1 MKSGKLNWDDLKNI
15 IDKNRGAYREEVLV
29 SNGIGEDC
37 AILNLNRNNIVIS
50 TDPITGAG
58 SNLGK
63 LAVNINCNDIAS
75 SGGEAI
81 GIMVTILA
89 PTTSKL
95 EEIEE
100 IMKDI
105 SNECKKLN
113 VAIIG
118 GHTEVTDA
126 VNKIVVSCTVIGKA
140 NSIITTKG
148 AEVGDDIIVTKY
160 LALEGCSILAHD
172 KENELK
178 NILSKEEINEA
189 KNFNQYL
196 SVVEEG
202 KACGKIGVTSM
213 HDITEGGILG
223 ALWEMAEASNVG
235 FEIYEELLP
244 IKNTT
249 IKICKYFNID
259 ILRFI
264 SSGSMLIISHNSND
278 IIKNLK
284 NIGIKATVIG
294 KITEEKNGTL
304 IKSSGEEISV
314 NPPERDELF
323 NI

>member
-1 MKSGKLNWDDLKNI
+1 MKPGKLNWDDLKNI
-15 IDKNRGAYREEVLV
+15 IDKNKGAYREEVLV

-37 AILNLNRNNIVIS
+37 AILNFNNSNIVIS
-50 TDPITGAG
+50 TDPITGTV

-63 LAVNINCNDIAS
+63 LAVNINCNDVAS
-75 SGGEAI
+75 SGGEAV

-89 PTTSKL
+89 PITSKL
-95 EEIEE
+95 EDIEK

-105 SNECKKLN
+105 SKECEKLS

-118 GHTEVTDA
+118 GHTEITDA
-126 VNKIVVSCTVIGKA
+126 VNKTVVSCTIIGKT

-148 AEVGDDIIVTKY
+148 AEAGNDIIVTKD

-178 NILSKEEINEA
+178 NILSIEEINEA

-202 KACGKIGVTSM
+202 KVCGKIGVTSM
-213 HDITEGGILG
+213 HDITEGGLLG
-223 ALWEMAEASNVG
+223 ALWETAEASNIG
-235 FEIYEELLP
+235 FKIYEELLP

-249 IKICKYFNID
+249 MKICKYFNID
-259 ILRFI
+259 VLRFI
-264 SSGSMLIISHNSND
+264 SSGSMLIISSNSNE

-284 NIGIKATVIG
+284 DIGIKATVIG
-294 KITEEKNGTL
+294 KITEEKKGIL
-304 IKSSGEEISV
+304 IKSSGEEIIV